1 MTLSVSNIA
10 WAPDE
15 EDAAAAL
22 LARHSVTMVDLAP
35 GRYFVDPAAASD
47 AAIAQVRGWWA
58 ERGLGIAG
66 LQSLL
71 FGTQG
76 LNLFADEQGEM
87 FDRLAAVCRIG
98 AGLGARALT
107 FGSPRQRDASGLDPA
122 AARDQASDFFRRLGD
137 IAGREGVVICLEP
150 NAAVYGCN
158 FMVSNP
164 QTADIVRTV
173 DHPAIRMQLDIGNL
187 ALNAEPPDAT
197 IAAVAPLI
205 GHIHLSE
212 PMLAPLGTGAA
223 PHAEASAAIE
233 RYLPD
238 RIMTIEMVR
247 AADEPALAAVERA
260 IGFAR
265 AAYECNHGGPA

>member
-10 WAPDE
+10 WSPDE
-15 EDAAAAL
+15 EDAAAEL

-35 GRYFVDPAAASD
+35 GRYFADPAAASD
-47 AAIAQVRGWWA
+47 AAIAQVRRWWA

-66 LQSLL
+66 LHSLL

-76 LNLFADEQGEM
+76 LNLFADPQGEM

-98 AGLGARALT
+98 AGLGAGALT

-122 AARDQASDFFRRLGD
+122 AARDLASDFFRRLGN
-137 IAGREGVVICLEP
+137 IAAREGVTICLEP
-150 NAAVYGCN
+150 NASVYGCN
-158 FMVSNP
+158 FMVTNP
-164 QTADIVRTV
+164 QTADIVRAV

-187 ALNAEPPDAT
+187 ALNGEAPEAT

-212 PMLAPLGTGAA
+212 PMLAPLGTGSS
-223 PHAEASAAIE
+223 PHAAASAAIA
-233 RYLPD
+233 RHLPG
-238 RIMTIEMVR
+238 RVMTIEMVR
-247 AADEPALAAVERA
+247 AAEEPALAAVERA

-265 AAYECNHGGPA
+265 ATYERDHGEPA

>member
-1 MTLSVSNIA
+1 MLSVSNIA

-15 EDAAAAL
+15 EEAAAAL
-22 LARHSVTMVDLAP
+22 LTRHGVTLVDLAP
-35 GRYFVDPAAASD
+35 GRYFADPAAASD
-47 AAIAQVRGWWA
+47 GAIAAVRGWWA

-76 LNLFADEQGEM
+76 LNLFDDGHGEM

-98 AGLGARALT
+98 AGLGAAALT

-122 AARDQASDFFRRLGD
+122 AARDLAAAFFRRLGD
-137 IAGREGVVICLEP
+137 IAAREGVAVCLEP

-158 FMVSNP
+158 FMVTNP
-164 QTADIVRTV
+164 KTAAIVRAV

-187 ALNAEPPDAT
+187 ALNGEAPAAT

-205 GHIHLSE
+205 GHIHVSE
-212 PMLAPLGTGAA
+212 PMLAPLGTGAS
-223 PHAEASAAIE
+223 PHAAASAAIA
-233 RYLPD
+233 RHLPG
-238 RIMTIEMVR
+238 RVMTIEMVR
-247 AADEPALAAVERA
+247 AAEEPALGAVERA

-265 AAYECNHGGPA
+265 ATYDNQDQETAQ

>member
-10 WAPDE
+10 WTPDE
-15 EDAAAAL
+15 EEVAAAL
-22 LARHSVTMVDLAP
+22 LVRHSVTMVDLAP
-35 GRYFVDPAAASD
+35 GRYFADPAAASD

-76 LNLFADEQGEM
+76 LNLFADAQGEM
-87 FDRLAAVCRIG
+87 FGRLAAVCRIG

-107 FGSPRQRDASGLDPA
+107 FGSPRQRDANGLDPA
-122 AARDQASDFFRRLGD
+122 AARDQASDFFHRLGD
-137 IAGREGVVICLEP
+137 IAAHEGVTICLEP

-158 FMVSNP
+158 FMVTNP
-164 QTADIVRTV
+164 QTAEIVRVV
-173 DHPAIRMQLDIGNL
+173 DHRAIRMQLDIGNL
-187 ALNAEPPDAT
+187 SLNGEPAETT

-212 PMLAPLGTGAA
+212 PMLLPLGTGPA
-223 PHAEASAAIE
+223 PHAEASAAIA
-233 RYLPD
+233 RHLPG
-238 RIMTIEMVR
+238 RVMTIEMVR
-247 AADEPALAAVERA
+247 AVEEPSLAAVERA
-260 IGFAR
+260 IRFAR
-265 AAYECNHGGPA
+265 AVYDRSDGEPV